1 MSETCQRLAHSSWDC
16 KYHAVFVPKPR
27 RKVGAPMSAVLSRA
41 TLSVRNSP
49 VRNDQAIEADLRR
62 CELNSRETGAFRN
75 GLKVCERVS
84 VSGGRSRQHHHAEG
98 SRGGRCNAIRIGN
111 EFSNCGAAAWL

>member
-1 MSETCQRLAHSSWDC
+1 MLRAR
-16 KYHAVFVPKPR
+16 A
-27 RKVGAPMSAVLSRA
+27 AMSAVLSRA

-62 CELNSRETGAFRN
+62 RELNSRETGAFRN

-84 VSGGRSRQHHHAEG
+84 VPGGRSRQHHHAEG
-98 SRGGRCNAIRIGN
+98 SRSGRRNAIRIGN
-111 EFSNCGAAAWL
+111 EFSNCGAAAWLSRGIHLAHEGDASGW

>member
-1 MSETCQRLAHSSWDC
+1 MSETYQRLAHSSWDC
-16 KYHAVFVPKPR
+16 KYHAVFVPKRRRKVLFGKPR
-27 RKVGAPMSAVLSRA
+27 RKLGAPMSAVLSRA

-84 VSGGRSRQHHHAEG
+84 VSGGDRKSTRLNSSHSSISYAVF
-98 SRGGRCNAIRIGN
+98 C
-111 EFSNCGAAAWL
+111 LK